1 MEYVIRKSDEL
12 YHYGVL
18 GMKWGVRRY
27 QRKDGSLTP
36 AGMKRRAK
44 LEAEINQLKGK
55 QGANGD
61 DTPRKK
67 TVSEMTDDELREHT
81 SRMQLESNYYN
92 AAKNLAA
99 ANPRR
104 VSKGEKFMNGLMND
118 VVAPAAKNAGR
129 AWLENFMKDKLGLNQ
144 KDPVDR
150 LKKEAEKIRLTKEI
164 EENKKV
170 LNKLRSGEDNG
181 LPEIKTWD
189 DVQKAQKYYEDAEK
203 RRRKEES

>member
-36 AGMKRRAK
+36 AGIKRRAK

-81 SRMQLESNYYN
+81 SRM
-92 AAKNLAA
+92 
-99 ANPRR
+99 
-104 VSKGEKFMNGLMND
+104 
-118 VVAPAAKNAGR
+118 
-129 AWLENFMKDKLGLNQ
+129 
-144 KDPVDR
+144 
-150 LKKEAEKIRLTKEI
+150 
-164 EENKKV
+164 
-170 LNKLRSGEDNG
+170 
-181 LPEIKTWD
+181 
-189 DVQKAQKYYEDAEK
+189 
-203 RRRKEES
+203 